1 MKIDLM
7 LEPDLSPDQISEL
20 AQLAESYGF
29 RALWVQNYVASRDP
43 FMALV
48 PAALATQKIK
58 LGVVVVSPYEMHPM
72 KIGNALFTL
81 NEFCNGR
88 AAVVVGGGGYWCA
101 RMGLRAERMVRA
113 IRESIEIIKGASPEA
128 PLRYQGQL
136 YKAYGYHPEWAT
148 DSPPQ
153 VYAGA
158 SREQML
164 RMGARVADGVMMS
177 DVTRQSIGS
186 AVDTVKASL
195 KDSNRSESGFGISN
209 VLAFHIKQD
218 RQTGIREARRELL
231 IRGLLDEWYLRS
243 FLSEEE
249 FGMVESKMDSFFK
262 AYRNRTHEIEDVPE
276 SILEALVDNLTF
288 SGNLDDLERK
298 RAELEVF
305 RSAGLTELAFRL
317 HDDPMDAIRIIGQ
330 RIATND
336 NSST

>member
-7 LEPDLSPDQISEL
+7 LEPDLNPEQISEL
-20 AQLAESYGF
+20 AQLAESYGL

-43 FMALV
+43 FMCLV
-48 PAALATQKIK
+48 PAALATKKIR

-81 NEFCNGR
+81 NEFCKGR

-113 IRESIEIIKGASPEA
+113 VRESIEIIKGASGEA
-128 PLRYQGQL
+128 PLRYQGEL
-136 YKAYGYHPEWAT
+136 YNAYGYHIDWAT
-148 DSPPQ
+148 GTPPR

-177 DVTRQSIGS
+177 DVTRQSIGE
-186 AVDTVKASL
+186 AVDTVTGAL
-195 KDSNRSESGFGISN
+195 KDNNRAESGFSISN
-209 VLAFHIKQD
+209 VLAFHIKED

-249 FGMVESKMDSFFK
+249 FRIVESKMDSFYK
-262 AYRNRTHEIEDVPE
+262 AYRNRTHEIEGVPE
-276 SILEALVDNLTF
+276 PILDALVDNLTF
-288 SGNLDDLERK
+288 SGNLDDLENK
-298 RAELEVF
+298 LAELEVF
-305 RSAGLTELAFRL
+305 KAAGLTELAFRL
-317 HDDPMDAIRIIGQ
+317 HDDPADAVRIIGEK
-330 RIATND
+330 IAAN
-336 NSST
+336 